1 MEKEKLESLLI
12 DYIDNNLDDSQ
23 RLEVERILETEK
35 EARDLYRQLKE
46 VLNAMESVSDL
57 EQGHHHKDEFEKTL
71 ETESLASDRGRT
83 LFFQPMFYR
92 AAAGIALL
100 IAGVAV
106 GYWLNASN
114 QRENELAALKQEMAE
129 TKSMMM
135 AMLQNDLSASK
146 RMQGVNVAFE
156 MKEADDD
163 ILKALAHA
171 MENDPNTNVRL
182 AALEAL
188 SKFINEARVKK
199 ILVSS
204 ISVQKDPVVQIALIQ
219 LLVKIKEKGV
229 VQDLEK
235 IIENEESIQAVK
247 DEAYTGILTLS

>member
-12 DYIDNNLDDSQ
+12 DYIDNNLDEGQ
-23 RLEVERILETEK
+23 RLEVEKILEAAEN
-35 EARDLYRQLKE
+35 ARELYRQLKQ
-46 VLNAMESVSDL
+46 VLNVMESVSDL
-57 EQGHHHKDEFEKTL
+57 EPRQDHRGEFERTL
-71 ETESLASDRGRT
+71 ETESTTSAQGRT
-83 LFFQPMFYR
+83 VFFQPVFYR

-106 GYWLNASN
+106 GYWLNANN
-114 QRENELAALKQEMAE
+114 QRENELASLKQEMAE

-163 ILKALAHA
+163 ILKALAHT

-188 SKFINEARVKK
+188 SKFIGEARVKK

-204 ISVQKDPVVQIALIQ
+204 LTVQKDPVVQIALIQ

-235 IIENEESIQAVK
+235 IIEDEKNIQAVK

>member
-46 VLNAMESVSDL
+46 VLNVMESVSDL
-57 EQGHHHKDEFEKTL
+57 EQGHHHKHEFEKTL
-71 ETESLASDRGRT
+71 ETESPASDRGRT
-83 LFFQPMFYR
+83 LFFQPVFYR

-188 SKFINEARVKK
+188 SKFINEVRVKK

-204 ISVQKDPVVQIALIQ
+204 LSVQKDPVVQIALIQ